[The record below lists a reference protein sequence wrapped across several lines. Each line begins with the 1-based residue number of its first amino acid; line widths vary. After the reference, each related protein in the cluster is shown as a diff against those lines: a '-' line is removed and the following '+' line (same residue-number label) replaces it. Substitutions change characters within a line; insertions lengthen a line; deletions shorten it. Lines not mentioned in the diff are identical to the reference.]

1 MSLTVLSE
9 DQRDALQEITNI
21 GMGRAGDSIARVFN
35 EFVELSVPR
44 IQTVE
49 GQGICTKITEIVGDK
64 DVSGVRQAFHGCLRG
79 EVLVIYDHQHCD
91 QLAGLLGYQTDG
103 AEASNTE
110 LLLDVTNVLVG
121 ACLGGMAEQLQVDM
135 GFSAPSLMG
144 DHGPVSSLLQAEQIT
159 TEYALFVEVNFTL
172 ERHSF
177 HCNLIILMSDA
188 QIALVERAINA
199 FIDRF

>member
-1 MSLTVLSE
+1 MLSE

-21 GMGRAGDSIARVFN
+21 GMGRAGDSIARIFH
-35 EFVELSVPR
+35 EFVELSVPL

-49 GQGICTKITEIVGDK
+49 GSGIAAKITELVGDK
-64 DVSGVRQAFHGCLRG
+64 DVSGVRQAFHGSLRG
-79 EVLVIYDHQHCD
+79 EVLVIYDHQHCN
-91 QLAGLLGYQTDG
+91 QLAGLLGYEP
-103 AEASNTE
+103 EADASVSNTE

-121 ACLGGMAEQLQVDM
+121 ACLSGMAEQLQVEM

-144 DHGPVSSLLQAEQIT
+144 THGPSWSLLQAEQIT

-177 HCNLIILMSDA
+177 HCHLIILMSDA
-188 QIALVERAINA
+188 QIALIERAVNA

>member
-1 MSLTVLSE
+1 MSLTVLNE

-21 GMGRAGDSIARVFN
+21 GMGRAGDSIARVFD

-49 GQGICTKITEIVGDK
+49 GTGISAKITEIVGEK
-64 DVSGVRQAFHGCLRG
+64 DVSGVRQAFHGSLRG
-79 EVLVIYDHQHCD
+79 EVLVIYEHQHCH
-91 QLAGLLGYQTDG
+91 QLAGMFGYESDA
-103 AEASNTE
+103 AEVSNTE
-110 LLLDVTNVLVG
+110 ILLDVTNVLVG

-177 HCNLIILMSDA
+177 HCHLIILMSAA
-188 QIALVERAINA
+188 QIALVEQAINA